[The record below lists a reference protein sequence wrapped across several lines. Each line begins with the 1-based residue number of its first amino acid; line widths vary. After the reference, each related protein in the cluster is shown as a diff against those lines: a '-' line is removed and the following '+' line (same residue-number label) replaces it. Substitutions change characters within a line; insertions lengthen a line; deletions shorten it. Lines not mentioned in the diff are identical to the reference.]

1 VPFFF
6 EIFFMACLCVSQQG
20 EFKNIT
26 RGAQEKKNETGV
38 YPFSIELV
46 FNTYYFFL
54 LDNKK

>member
-1 VPFFF
+1 
-6 EIFFMACLCVSQQG
+6 MACLCVSQQG